1 VTAESAFETFIFRDA
16 PSFSTS
22 NTMAT
27 TLGKRKRRTAEVYID
42 AQRKEYKVSNSLDLD
57 AREIFRRHFEAQF
70 KPLPVLRKAA
80 KVVEEAEE
88 DDSEE
93 SSSWNGLSEDEGRG
107 VQVVE
112 HTDAQSRM
120 AAMSKDELK
129 AFMVSL
135 SFSTIILSNKIYRAR
150 NPLKEFQQY
159 LPSAI
164 KRALPLETTTLLKQR
179 T

>member
-1 VTAESAFETFIFRDA
+1 
-16 PSFSTS
+16 
-22 NTMAT
+22 MAT
-27 TLGKRKRRTAEVYID
+27 TLGKRKRRSAEVHKD
-42 AQRKEYKVSNSLDLD
+42 DQRKEYKVSNSPDLD
-57 AREIFRRHFEAQF
+57 VQEIFRRHFEAQF

-93 SSSWNGLSEDEGRG
+93 GSSWGGLSEDGGNG

-129 AFMVSL
+129 AFMVCL
-135 SFSTIILSNKIYRAR
+135 SFSKTALSNKYI
-150 NPLKEFQQY
+150 EFKT
-159 LPSAI
+159 PS
-164 KRALPLETTTLLKQR
+164 KHSSNTCHP
-179 T
+179 

>member
-1 VTAESAFETFIFRDA
+1 VKAESDFEIFYFLRCA
-16 PSFSTS
+16 QFTRS

-27 TLGKRKRRTAEVYID
+27 TLGKRKRRAAEVYKD
-42 AQRKEYKVSNSLDLD
+42 DQRKEYKVSNPPDLD
-57 AREIFRRHFEAQF
+57 AQEIFRRHFEAQF

-93 SSSWNGLSEDEGRG
+93 GPSWNGLSEDEGNG

-112 HTDAQSRM
+112 HTDAQSPM

-129 AFMVSL
+129 AFMVCL
-135 SFSTIILSNKIYRAR
+135 SFSTITLSNTYIE
-150 NPLKEFQQY
+150 LQT
-159 LPSAI
+159 PS
-164 KRALPLETTTLLKQR
+164 KHSSNTCHPR
-179 T
+179 